1 MASVVKCAETLFGE
15 RVLGVCKAGTTPVPV
30 DCVVSQTWTDACA
43 AATSPLERAVLRFVP
58 ICAAARIGGA
68 NERERSILNGLINQ

>member
-1 MASVVKCAETLFGE
+1 
-15 RVLGVCKAGTTPVPV
+15 
-30 DCVVSQTWTDACA
+30 
-43 AATSPLERAVLRFVP
+43 VP